1 MLNVPE
7 LDDQRF
13 DDIVENAV
21 NRIPYLYPEWTD
33 FNEHDPGITLIEL
46 FAWYKQ
52 MQQYH
57 LNQITDRNRRMF
69 LKLLGV
75 RPFSARPARAAVALA
90 PSMKGR
96 RLCEG
101 TIFHSEGG
109 VPFELEE
116 ALDGSAVHME
126 EAYFERQGELHEI
139 TALLQGGEVPIS
151 LRGREEG
158 EALYLGFSGAQEREE
173 LRLWIEIAQ
182 DYPVARNPFAKD
194 SPLPRAIAFETMH
207 GAERRE
213 LEIVLD
219 ETAALSHSGKLVL
232 RCPGGVPVTDGGK
245 GLPQRCY
252 VVLSIPEAGC
262 EEAPALLS
270 VTADFAEITQRT
282 TCSEVHEF
290 TLQEGEQGDFSL
302 RTRLAV
308 EGDVDVFV
316 RDGKGW
322 LRLEQFQSVLQGEEL
337 PLRRVSFQ
345 PPSLKADGQPNV
357 RIVCYL
363 RSFKEAMRQDAA
375 GLPGQT
381 LRLFNYGEEPDVSR
395 LKVMCLS
402 CTGRDDWRY
411 LDWRYTDCLEGAGP
425 MDPVYTCDGE
435 EGVLRFG
442 DNVEGAAPEQ
452 GREAI
457 YVAAFSLTK
466 GEDGALPL
474 GQNLYCAGLRPG
486 RELMLPPY
494 GSDEER
500 REEAGSALHVVPG
513 RDRESV
519 DGAVLRMQE
528 IWTST
533 SRAATEEDYEN
544 IAKAT
549 PGRRVAVARA
559 IPLYNPQSNLAERTP
574 AMLTLVV
581 LPYSGRPFPM
591 PDERFLGCVRQ
602 QVEKY
607 RPICTEVRVIP
618 PVYVGVSVRVDV
630 IAREREELVKE
641 EVRRALDKFFAVAR
655 GEQVGRPVQESAV
668 IGAVGGAGS
677 VLGVAGCTLG
687 STVVG
692 CRVNKHGD
700 VVIPRH
706 AIAYLSALE
715 VHIFRQ

>member
-1 MLNVPE
+1 M
-7 LDDQRF
+7 
-13 DDIVENAV
+13 
-21 NRIPYLYPEWTD
+21 
-33 FNEHDPGITLIEL
+33 
-46 FAWYKQ
+46 
-52 MQQYH
+52 
-57 LNQITDRNRRMF
+57 
-69 LKLLGV
+69 
-75 RPFSARPARAAVALA
+75 
-90 PSMKGR
+90 
-96 RLCEG
+96 
-101 TIFHSEGG
+101 
-109 VPFELEE
+109 
-116 ALDGSAVHME
+116 
-126 EAYFERQGELHEI
+126 
-139 TALLQGGEVPIS
+139 
-151 LRGREEG
+151 
-158 EALYLGFSGAQEREE
+158 
-173 LRLWIEIAQ
+173 
-182 DYPVARNPFAKD
+182 
-194 SPLPRAIAFETMH
+194 
-207 GAERRE
+207 
-213 LEIVLD
+213 
-219 ETAALSHSGKLVL
+219 
-232 RCPGGVPVTDGGK
+232 PVTDGGQ

-402 CTGRDDWRY
+402 RTGRDDWRY

-486 RELMLPPY
+486 
-494 GSDEER
+494 GS
-500 REEAGSALHVVPG
+500 
-513 RDRESV
+513 
-519 DGAVLRMQE
+519 
-528 IWTST
+528 
-533 SRAATEEDYEN
+533 
-544 IAKAT
+544 
-549 PGRRVAVARA
+549 
-559 IPLYNPQSNLAERTP
+559 
-574 AMLTLVV
+574 
-581 LPYSGRPFPM
+581 
-591 PDERFLGCVRQ
+591 
-602 QVEKY
+602 
-607 RPICTEVRVIP
+607 
-618 PVYVGVSVRVDV
+618 
-630 IAREREELVKE
+630 
-641 EVRRALDKFFAVAR
+641 
-655 GEQVGRPVQESAV
+655 
-668 IGAVGGAGS
+668 
-677 VLGVAGCTLG
+677 
-687 STVVG
+687 
-692 CRVNKHGD
+692 
-700 VVIPRH
+700 
-706 AIAYLSALE
+706 
-715 VHIFRQ
+715 